1 MDTFDI
7 CQNEMQ
13 FRIHYFSLALVIPHP
28 VLSWHLCLW
37 LSAESA
43 ALVFQWEQLTAACGA
58 AVSRASSGASPGPA
72 GSWFSC
78 APPWG
83 PGGLCCHLL
92 ALQWPGGDNISE
104 AAFAPWVTA
113 AGTPG
118 FTLPNKASRASKLRD
133 DISHFLF
140 SPHKVINE
148 RISAVNSLGWFII
161 YFYFFFY
168 NTPEHNLKLPLEST
182 RLTVPFF
189 SCLVIQCT
197 VIIQFYCFCLGT
209 LQNECWW
216 NSQLIRDKQS
226 FKKSWTEEELFPT
239 SLTNIN

>member
-28 VLSWHLCLW
+28 VLSRHLCLW

-161 YFYFFFY
+161 YFYFFFTIHLSITWNCHWNQQDLQY
-168 NTPEHNLKLPLEST
+168 LFFLLGNTVYSDHPILLLLP
-182 RLTVPFF
+182 
-189 SCLVIQCT
+189 
-197 VIIQFYCFCLGT
+197 
-209 LQNECWW
+209 
-216 NSQLIRDKQS
+216 RDLAEWMLMK
-226 FKKSWTEEELFPT
+226 
-239 SLTNIN
+239 